1 MDSHFTKKL
10 EASILD
16 KETLAIILG
25 IAFGFVTRLRLL
37 QSDYRQYPTYP
48 HGQVIHLALGLIA
61 SALGAVAI
69 PALLKPDYTAVTFLT
84 LAAQQFRDVRN
95 MERQTLQKLDE
106 TELVP
111 RGFSYIEGIAMV
123 FEGRNYIVILAALFA
138 SAAVMFGNWIFGV
151 VVGLVVILVS
161 TFLKSGKTIGQ
172 IGKVYE
178 VPLRVD
184 GPSLYAEDIYLMNIG
199 LEDNINRIIENGVG
213 IIIQPRDASSR
224 ITISNLGQRQAIL
237 HDVSAILGVT
247 RDSGEPALTPLAKLD
262 LKDGRLG
269 LVLLP
274 QEKNVQKLIKIIENV
289 PVLES
294 AVRKP
299 NQFDEH
305 RK

>member
-1 MDSHFTKKL
+1 
-10 EASILD
+10 LD
-16 KETLAIILG
+16 KETLAITLG
-25 IAFGFVTRLRLL
+25 IIFGFAARLRLL

-95 MERQTLQKLDE
+95 MERETLQKLDE

-123 FEGRNYIVILAALFA
+123 FEGRNYIVILAALFT
-138 SAAVMFGNWIFGV
+138 SAAVMFGGWITGV
-151 VVGLVVILVS
+151 VVGIVAIVLSSL
-161 TFLKSGKTIGQ
+161 LKSGKNMGQ
-172 IGKVYE
+172 IGAVYE
-178 VPLRVD
+178 VPLRVE
-184 GPSLYAEDIYLMNIG
+184 GASLYAADIYLMNIG
-199 LEDNINRIIENGVG
+199 LPDNRKRILENGVG
-213 IIIQPRDASSR
+213 IVIEPLNASSR

-237 HDVSAILGVT
+237 HDVSSILGVT

-269 LVLLP
+269 LVTLP
-274 QEKNVQKLIKIIENV
+274 QEKNVPKIIQVIKNV

-299 NQFDEH
+299 NQFDA
-305 RK
+305 KKQV

>member
-1 MDSHFTKKL
+1 M
-10 EASILD
+10 D
-16 KETLAIILG
+16 KETLAITLG
-25 IAFGFVTRLRLL
+25 IIFGFAARLRLL

-95 MERQTLQKLDE
+95 MERETLQKLDE

-123 FEGRNYIVILAALFA
+123 FEGRNYIVILAALFT
-138 SAAVMFGNWIFGV
+138 SAAVMFGGWITGV
-151 VVGLVVILVS
+151 VVGIVAIVLSSL
-161 TFLKSGKTIGQ
+161 LKSGKNMGQ
-172 IGKVYE
+172 IGAVYE
-178 VPLRVD
+178 VPLRVE
-184 GPSLYAEDIYLMNIG
+184 GASLYAADIYLMNIG
-199 LEDNINRIIENGVG
+199 LPDNRKRILENGVG
-213 IIIQPRDASSR
+213 IVIEPLNASSR

-237 HDVSAILGVT
+237 HDVSSILGVT

-269 LVLLP
+269 LVTLP
-274 QEKNVQKLIKIIENV
+274 QEKNIPKIIQVIKNV

-299 NQFDEH
+299 NQFDA
-305 RK
+305 KKQV

>member
-1 MDSHFTKKL
+1 
-10 EASILD
+10 LD
-16 KETLAIILG
+16 KETLAIIFG
-25 IAFGFVTRLRLL
+25 IVFGFITRLRIL

-69 PALLKPDYTAVTFLT
+69 PALLKPDYTAVTFLA

-106 TELVP
+106 SELVP

-123 FEGRNYIVILAALFA
+123 FEGRNYIVILAALFT
-138 SAAVMFGNWIFGV
+138 SAAVLMGGWILGII
-151 VVGLVVILVS
+151 VGLIVIILS
-161 TFLKSGKTIGQ
+161 SFLKSGKNVGQ
-172 IGKVYE
+172 ISAVYE
-178 VPLRVD
+178 VPLRVE
-184 GPSLYAEDIYLMNIG
+184 GPNLYAADIYLMNVG
-199 LEDNINRIIENGVG
+199 LPVNRELILQNGVG
-213 IIIQPRDASSR
+213 IVIEPLDASSR

-237 HDVSAILGVT
+237 HDVSSILGVT
-247 RDSGEPALTPLAKLD
+247 RDSGEPSLTPLAKLD

-274 QEKNVQKLIKIIENV
+274 QEKNTAKLIQIIKNV

-294 AVRKP
+294 AIRKP
-299 NQFDEH
+299 NQFDV
-305 RK
+305 KKQV

>member
-1 MDSHFTKKL
+1 
-10 EASILD
+10 LD
-16 KETLAIILG
+16 KETLAIIFG
-25 IAFGFVTRLRLL
+25 IVFGFITRLRIL

-69 PALLKPDYTAVTFLT
+69 PALLKPDYTAVTFLA

-106 TELVP
+106 SELVP

-138 SAAVMFGNWIFGV
+138 SAAVLMGGWISGII
-151 VVGLVVILVS
+151 VGLIVIILS
-161 TFLKSGKTIGQ
+161 SFLKSGKNVGQ
-172 IGKVYE
+172 ISAVYE
-178 VPLRVD
+178 VPLRVE
-184 GPSLYAEDIYLMNIG
+184 GPNLYAADIYLMNVG
-199 LEDNINRIIENGVG
+199 LPVNRELILQNGVG
-213 IIIQPRDASSR
+213 IVIEPLDASSR

-237 HDVSAILGVT
+237 HDVSSILGVT
-247 RDSGEPALTPLAKLD
+247 RDSGEPSLTPLAKLD

-274 QEKNVQKLIKIIENV
+274 QEKNTAKLIQIIKNV

-294 AVRKP
+294 AIRKP
-299 NQFDEH
+299 SQFDV
-305 RK
+305 KKQV

>member
-1 MDSHFTKKL
+1 M
-10 EASILD
+10 EVGILD
-16 KETLAIILG
+16 KETLAITLG
-25 IAFGFVTRLRLL
+25 IIFGFAARLRLL

-95 MERQTLQKLDE
+95 MERETLQKLDE

-123 FEGRNYIVILAALFA
+123 FEGRNYIVILAALFT
-138 SAAVMFGNWIFGV
+138 SAAVMFGGWITGV
-151 VVGLVVILVS
+151 VVGIVAIVLSSL
-161 TFLKSGKTIGQ
+161 LKSGKNMGQ
-172 IGKVYE
+172 IGAVYE
-178 VPLRVD
+178 VPLRVE
-184 GPSLYAEDIYLMNIG
+184 GASLYAADIYLMNIG
-199 LEDNINRIIENGVG
+199 LPDNRKRILENGVG
-213 IIIQPRDASSR
+213 IVIEPLNASSR

-237 HDVSAILGVT
+237 HDVSSILGVT

-269 LVLLP
+269 LVTLP
-274 QEKNVQKLIKIIENV
+274 QEKNIPKIIQVIKNV

-299 NQFDEH
+299 NQFDA
-305 RK
+305 KKQV

>member
-1 MDSHFTKKL
+1 
-10 EASILD
+10 LD
-16 KETLAIILG
+16 KETLAITLG
-25 IAFGFVTRLRLL
+25 IIFGFAARLRLL

-95 MERQTLQKLDE
+95 MERETLQKLDE

-123 FEGRNYIVILAALFA
+123 FEGRNYIVILAALFT
-138 SAAVMFGNWIFGV
+138 SAAVMFGGWITGV
-151 VVGLVVILVS
+151 VVGIVAIVLSSL
-161 TFLKSGKTIGQ
+161 LKSGKNMGQ
-172 IGKVYE
+172 IGAVYE
-178 VPLRVD
+178 VPLRVE
-184 GPSLYAEDIYLMNIG
+184 GASLYAADIYLMNIG
-199 LEDNINRIIENGVG
+199 LPDNRKRILENGVG
-213 IIIQPRDASSR
+213 IVIEPLNASSR

-237 HDVSAILGVT
+237 HDVSSILGVT

-269 LVLLP
+269 LVTLP
-274 QEKNVQKLIKIIENV
+274 QEKNIPKIIQVIKNV

-299 NQFDEH
+299 NQFDA
-305 RK
+305 KKQV

>member
-1 MDSHFTKKL
+1 M
-10 EASILD
+10 D
-16 KETLAIILG
+16 KETLAVLLG
-25 IAFGFVTRLRLL
+25 IVFGFITRLRLL

-95 MERQTLQKLDE
+95 MERQTMQKLDE
-106 TELVP
+106 SELVP

-123 FEGRNYIVILAALFA
+123 FEGRNYIVILSALFT
-138 SAAVMFGNWIFGV
+138 SAAVMIGGWITGV
-151 VVGLVVILVS
+151 IVGLAAIILS
-161 TFLKSGKTIGQ
+161 SFLKSGKNVGQ
-172 IGKVYE
+172 IGAIYE
-178 VPLRVD
+178 VPLRVE
-184 GPSLYAEDIYLMNIG
+184 GPNLYAADIYLMNVG
-199 LEDNINRIIENGVG
+199 LPENREMILQNGVG
-213 IIIQPRDASSR
+213 VIIEPLNASSR

-237 HDVSAILGVT
+237 HDVSSILGVT

-274 QEKNVQKLIKIIENV
+274 QEKNIKKLIQIIKNV

-294 AVRKP
+294 AIRKP
-299 NQFDEH
+299 NQFDS
-305 RK
+305 KKQV